1 MWRALL
7 VSVFVLGSL
16 AISATPAH
24 AEPPSYYPALQ
35 WVPAA
40 AGNYEVGRAGQQ
52 ITAIVIHETDSSF
65 SSALYTFRN
74 PRSRTSS
81 HYLVGAWDGAIAQTV
96 AESDTA
102 YHARSANRWTIGI
115 EHEFWP
121 RYGIW
126 HTEAQYRSSARL
138 VCAIAHRY
146 GIPLDRAHI
155 VGHNELPGNDHS
167 DPGPSWNWSYYM
179 SLVRACDTRAAQAV
193 ASTDLPTRPTAELV
207 FGDVSADVAL
217 LQWGLAYLG
226 HMPADEVVG
235 GGWRFGTVTE
245 VSLRQFQS
253 ARGLP
258 ATGRYG
264 ESSASALAQAL
275 EASPPDLPAKLL
287 EVGAESD
294 EVTRVQTVLQTLG
307 YIDRSTGYFGPMT
320 LDALA
325 RFQWEHG
332 IDATGVYDAVTRI
345 ALAAALRSG
354 VPQGSDL
361 SAYADVKLVE

>member
-7 VSVFVLGSL
+7 ISGFVFGSL

-40 AGNYEVGRAGQQ
+40 AGNYEVGRARQG

-65 SSALYTFRN
+65 SSALYSFGN

-81 HYLVGAWDGAIAQTV
+81 HYLVRASDGVIAQTV

-121 RYGIW
+121 RYAIW
-126 HTEAQYRSSARL
+126 HTDAQYRSSARL
-138 VCAIAHRY
+138 VCAIARRY

-167 DPGPSWNWSYYM
+167 DPGPTWNWTYYM
-179 SLVRACDTRAAQAV
+179 SLVRACDPRAAQA
-193 ASTDLPTRPTAELV
+193 APSTELPARPNAELA

-226 HMPADEVVG
+226 HMPPDEVVG

-264 ESSASALAQAL
+264 DSSASALAQAL
-275 EASPPDLPAKLL
+275 EASPSDLPTKQL

-294 EVTRVQTVLQTLG
+294 EVARLQTALETLG

-320 LDALA
+320 SDAVA
-325 RFQWEHG
+325 RFQSEHG
-332 IDATGVYDAVTRI
+332 IDATGIYDAVTRI

-354 VPQGSDL
+354 VPQGSEL
-361 SAYADVKLVE
+361 SAFANVQIVE